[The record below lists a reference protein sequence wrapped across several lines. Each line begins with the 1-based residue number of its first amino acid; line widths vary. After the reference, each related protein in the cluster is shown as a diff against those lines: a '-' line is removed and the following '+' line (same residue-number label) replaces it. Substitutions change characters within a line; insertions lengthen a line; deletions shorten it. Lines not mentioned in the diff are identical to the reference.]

1 MRDARPL
8 LTVPLIASLAI
19 GALAACAHPARDAGD
34 ALLGRTVR
42 DLHGA
47 RVGTVR
53 DLEHDGAGAVKHV
66 VIGLGPVLGG
76 GERYVVVPWEHFA
89 PGPGGP
95 VFRGARE
102 RLIDAP
108 RRAPQ

>member
-1 MRDARPL
+1 
-8 LTVPLIASLAI
+8 
-19 GALAACAHPARDAGD
+19 
-34 ALLGRTVR
+34 
-42 DLHGA
+42 
-47 RVGTVR
+47 
-53 DLEHDGAGAVKHV
+53 
-66 VIGLGPVLGG
+66 
-76 GERYVVVPWEHFA
+76 VVVPWEHFA

>member
-1 MRDARPL
+1 MRYARPF
-8 LTVPLIASLAI
+8 LTLPLIASLAI
-19 GALAACAHPARDAGD
+19 GAFAGCAHPARDAGE

-53 DLEHDGAGAVKHV
+53 HLEHDAGGAVKHV
-66 VIGLGPVLGG
+66 VIGLGPVGGG

-89 PGPGGP
+89 LGPEGP

-102 RLIDAP
+102 RLVDAP
-108 RRAPQ
+108 RRARQ